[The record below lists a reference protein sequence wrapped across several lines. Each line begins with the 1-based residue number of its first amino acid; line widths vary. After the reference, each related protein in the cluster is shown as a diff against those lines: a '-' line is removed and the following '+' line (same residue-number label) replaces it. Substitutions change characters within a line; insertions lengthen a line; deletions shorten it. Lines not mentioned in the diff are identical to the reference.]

1 MDLFDQ
7 VKNRTLLNSAPL
19 AARMR
24 PRTLTD
30 YFGQEH
36 ILGPGRLLRRA
47 IETDNISSIIF
58 YGPPGTGKTTLAK
71 IIANTTRSDFI
82 SMNAVLSGVKEI
94 KEAIVRANDSL
105 KYNSR
110 KSILFIDEVHRFN
123 KAQQDA
129 LLPHVENG
137 TVVLIGA
144 TTENPYFEVNK
155 ALVSRSRIFQL
166 KPLTDAN
173 LKDILHYALQ
183 DKERGYGNLKI
194 SIDEDAVSHFIQV
207 SNGDAR
213 SVLNALELAVSS
225 TPGDAQGKVHITRE
239 VAEESIQQ
247 KAVLYDKDGDAHY
260 DTISAFIKSVRGSD
274 PDAAL
279 YWMARMVY
287 AGEDPRY
294 IFRRMLILASEDIG
308 LADPNALPIVM
319 AAAQAYDYVGLPEGQ
334 FHLSQAA
341 LYLATCP
348 KSNSTLSYFD
358 ALKSIQEEK
367 VDDIPNPLKDGNRD
381 KEGFGHGVGYKYPHA
396 FHEHWVEQQYLPNV
410 LQGRK
415 FYQPGALGYEGKMA
429 AAIERR
435 RELQLATLFE
445 GAENAGQS
453 DWSNIHSLVKNEKGE
468 PWKKRAEG
476 EQTSFLEVVQK
487 NILTALDIKPDEM
500 VLDLHFGSGLFT
512 WELARLVQ
520 HQSVYTVLHNKDEF
534 QMFENISQNK
544 SHIDHIITM
553 QKKSNKLSEL
563 FSASELKGIRFDK
576 ILAFKSFMKWE
587 REGFQDVLLSMIGKG
602 KIVIFEYIPSK
613 VQRPLDY
620 LAKIKLPD
628 ETRLKWKNAEN
639 QIFSDPNDTQL
650 NWSEKTIM
658 DLFSEKSHC
667 HCKVEL
673 IPQYEPI
680 VFNKNIFERLFMK
693 IEKGKPSYGERM
705 CKYLGE
711 NEYSELKK
719 LFEINLLGAKTTW
732 LSTYALITVE
742 VN

>member
-24 PRTLTD
+24 PRTLAD
-30 YFGQEH
+30 YFGQDH

-47 IETDNISSIIF
+47 IEADNISSLIF

-94 KEAIVRANDSL
+94 KEAIVRANESL
-105 KYNSR
+105 KFDSR

-166 KPLTDAN
+166 KPLTDSD
-173 LKDILHYALQ
+173 LFQILHAAIQ
-183 DKERGYGNLKI
+183 DKERGFGNL
-194 SIDEDAVSHFIQV
+194 SVGIDDDAAEHFVQV
-207 SNGDAR
+207 SSGDAR
-213 SVLNALELAVSS
+213 SLLNALELAVNS
-225 TPGDAQGKVHITRE
+225 TPGDNQGKIHITRQ

-260 DTISAFIKSVRGSD
+260 DTISAFIKSLRGSD

-279 YWMARMVY
+279 YWMARMIY

-294 IFRRMLILASEDIG
+294 IFRRMLILAAEDVG
-308 LADPNALPIVM
+308 LADPSALSVVM
-319 AAAQAYDYVGLPEGQ
+319 AASQAYDYVGLPEGQ

-367 VDDIPNPLKDGNRD
+367 VDDIPNPLKDGSRD

-396 FHEHWVEQQYLPNV
+396 FQDHWVEQQYLPTV

-415 FYQPGALGYEGKMA
+415 FYQPGKLGYEGKMSA
-429 AAIERR
+429 LIEKR

-445 GAENAGQS
+445 GVDTFS
-453 DWSNIHSLVKNEKGE
+453 DDTNWSNIHFLNKDQASTAWKN
-468 PWKKRAEG
+468 RAEG
-476 EQTSFLEVVQK
+476 EQTTFLEAIQK
-487 NILTALDIKPDEM
+487 LIVKALDMKPDDL
-500 VLDLHFGSGLFT
+500 VLDLQFGSGLFT
-512 WELARLVQ
+512 WEFSRMVH
-520 HQSVYTVLHNKDEF
+520 HQSVYTILHGKDEM
-534 QMFENISQNK
+534 QLFENMSTDKSQC
-544 SHIDHIITM
+544 DHVFSLK
-553 QKKSNKLSEL
+553 KKSN
-563 FSASELKGIRFDK
+563 ELKDLIALAEIKGVSFDK
-576 ILAFKSFMKWE
+576 ILGFKTFNKWNQSSFVSDLMAVMKKG
-587 REGFQDVLLSMIGKG
+587 RIVL
-602 KIVIFEYIPSK
+602 FEYIPNL

-620 LAKIKLPD
+620 LKSVP
-628 ETRLKWKNAEN
+628 TPNSWKNAEN
-639 QIFSDPNDTQL
+639 KIFEDILDDEK
-650 NWSEKTIM
+650 NWSEKSIVKA
-658 DLFSEKSHC
+658 FQEKQNC
-667 HCKVEL
+667 QVRLQL
-673 IPQYEPI
+673 IPHTENI
-680 VFNKNIFERLFMK
+680 VFNKNIYQRLFQTSESNK
-693 IEKGKPSYGERM
+693 LSYVQRM
-705 CKYLGE
+705 GKYLSQKDIIE
-711 NEYSELKK
+711 MQK
-719 LFEINLLGAKTTW
+719 LFEENVVGVKTTW
-732 LSTYALITVE
+732 LSTYALLVIDV
-742 VN
+742 V